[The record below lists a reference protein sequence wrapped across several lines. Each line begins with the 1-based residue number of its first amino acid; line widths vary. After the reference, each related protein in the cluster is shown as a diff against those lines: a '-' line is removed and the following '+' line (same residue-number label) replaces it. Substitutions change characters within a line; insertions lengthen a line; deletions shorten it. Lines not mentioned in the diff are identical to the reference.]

1 MHDVDT
7 IRFHFHSG
15 GWATLPAG
23 STFGPR
29 KLKDWEFLWV
39 LEGDVKVKLDEHAF
53 DLFPGSI
60 VLTHNGMT
68 DYYDWDPRRST
79 RAVYIHFRFE
89 HDPPP
94 SGGNRRGAETG
105 LLPPEETWPLVRH
118 MPEGDII
125 RPLFKHLMWLL
136 DQNQPR
142 HKILAQGI
150 ARQMLLAYVTGDF
163 HSSAQTATDLP
174 EPVRRAFR
182 FIHER
187 MSGGIV
193 EQPGLSDMANVALV
207 SEGHLCRLFKQ
218 SVGCG
223 PMKAMRLMRV
233 DRAATML
240 AESNLKVNEVS
251 TLVGFEN
258 AFHFSR
264 CFREAFGIS
273 PRAYRTKA
281 AQGLVVPES
290 RLRTVRIL
298 GGPF

>member
-1 MHDVDT
+1 MQDVDT
-7 IRFHFHSG
+7 IRFSFHSG

-39 LEGDVKVKLDEHAF
+39 LEGDVKVKLDEQTF
-53 DLFPGSI
+53 DMFPGSI

-68 DYYDWDPRRST
+68 DYYDWDPKRST
-79 RAVYIHFRFE
+79 RCAYIHFRFE
-89 HDPPP
+89 HDC
-94 SGGNRRGAETG
+94 A

-150 ARQMLLAYVTGDF
+150 TRQMLLAYVTGDF

-174 EPVRRAFR
+174 EPVRRVFR

-187 MSGGIV
+187 MSEGLI
-193 EQPGLSDMANVALV
+193 EQPALSDMADAALV

-264 CFREAFGIS
+264 CFREAFGVS
-273 PRAYRTKA
+273 PRAYRAKA
-281 AQGLVVPES
+281 ATGLVVPAS

-298 GGPF
+298 GGTS